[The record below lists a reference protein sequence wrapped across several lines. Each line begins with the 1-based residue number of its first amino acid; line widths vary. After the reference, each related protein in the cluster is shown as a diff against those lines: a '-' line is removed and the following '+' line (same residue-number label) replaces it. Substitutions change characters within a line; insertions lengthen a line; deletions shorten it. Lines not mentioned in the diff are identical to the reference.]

1 MEQTGVGRSSEAGR
15 GFEGARVV
23 FCGRLRRK
31 EARPVAGGA
40 GQGLGARPVLCLEM
54 VVREILEDGLPVS
67 GRLALDHVRYTRVE
81 GAPLASHQAGIDGLP
96 GEGMAEG
103 EVIGGD
109 LDQELGRDQLLDG
122 DDEGCFVEPA

>member
-1 MEQTGVGRSSEAGR
+1 
-15 GFEGARVV
+15 
-23 FCGRLRRK
+23 
-31 EARPVAGGA
+31 
-40 GQGLGARPVLCLEM
+40 M

-67 GRLALDHVRYTRVE
+67 GSSLSITCATRAWRARRSRAIEANRRLA
-81 GAPLASHQAGIDGLP
+81 